1 MIYKYINKTQMNNQF
16 RKEVVDKEEDIQEK
30 EELEVPKEPV
40 KEGSTIA
47 FFRKLLTEGVV
58 SKESASGMFP
68 FIIFLCFLTMIYIA
82 NSHWTMK
89 NIRSI
94 DKLSKEI
101 KELSWEYKS
110 LKADLMFKS
119 KMTEVAKKV
128 DTLGLKELI
137 EPPKK
142 IVVISNEY

>member
-1 MIYKYINKTQMNNQF
+1 VNRF
-16 RKEVVDKEEDIQEK
+16 REK
-30 EELEVPKEPV
+30 LEEELAQEDEPVLKKEQPKRKEPV
-40 KEGSTIA
+40 KEGTA
-47 FFRKLLTEGVV
+47 TTFFRRLFVEGAV
-58 SKESASGMFP
+58 SKEAATDMLP
-68 FIIFLCFLTMIYIA
+68 YLIFLCVLGMIYIA
-82 NSHWTMK
+82 NSHMAVK
-89 NIRSI
+89 NIRDI
-94 DKLSKEI
+94 DRVSKEV

-142 IVVISNEY
+142 IIVQSK

>member
-1 MIYKYINKTQMNNQF
+1 MNNQF
-16 RKEVVDKEEDIQEK
+16 KKVVEEEERDLQE
-30 EELEVPKEPV
+30 EELETPEEPT
-40 KEGSTIA
+40 KEGNATL
-47 FFRKLLTEGVV
+47 FFRKLFTEGVI
-58 SKESASGMFP
+58 SKESASGVFP
-68 FIIFLCFLTMIYIA
+68 FIIFLCFLVMIYIA

-89 NIRSI
+89 NIRNI

-142 IVVISNEY
+142 IVVTSNEY

>member
-1 MIYKYINKTQMNNQF
+1 MNNQF
-16 RKEVVDKEEDIQEK
+16 RKVVGEQEEDLQEQ
-30 EELEVPKEPV
+30 EELGIPKEPV
-40 KEGSTIA
+40 KEGSTTA
-47 FFRKLLTEGVV
+47 FFRKLFVEGVV
-58 SKESASGMFP
+58 TKESASGMFP
-68 FIIFLCFLTMIYIA
+68 FIIFLCFLVMVYIA
-82 NSHWTMK
+82 NSHYTMK
-89 NIRSI
+89 NIRNI

-142 IVVISNEY
+142 IVITSNEY

>member
-1 MIYKYINKTQMNNQF
+1 MNNQF
-16 RKEVVDKEEDIQEK
+16 RKSVEEQGEDLQEQ
-30 EELEVPKEPV
+30 EELPTQKEPV
-40 KEGSTIA
+40 KEGSTTV
-47 FFRKLLTEGVV
+47 FFRKLFTEGVV

-68 FIIFLCFLTMIYIA
+68 FIIFLCFLVMVYIA
-82 NSHWTMK
+82 NSHYTMK

-101 KELSWEYKS
+101 KVLSWEYKS

-142 IVVISNEY
+142 FVVTSNEY

>member
-1 MIYKYINKTQMNNQF
+1 MSNQF
-16 RKEVVDKEEDIQEK
+16 KKVVEEKEEDLLEQ
-30 EELEVPKEPV
+30 EELETPKEPV
-40 KEGSTIA
+40 KEGSATI
-47 FFRKLLTEGVV
+47 FFRKLFAEGVI

-68 FIIFLCFLTMIYIA
+68 FIIFLCVLVMIYIA

-89 NIRSI
+89 NIRNI

-142 IVVISNEY
+142 IVVTSNEH

>member
-1 MIYKYINKTQMNNQF
+1 MSNQF
-16 RKEVVDKEEDIQEK
+16 KKVVEEK
-30 EELEVPKEPV
+30 EIDMGEEEELGTPKEPA
-40 KEGSTIA
+40 KEGSATL
-47 FFRKLLTEGVV
+47 FFRKLFTEGVI

-68 FIIFLCFLTMIYIA
+68 FIIFLCFLVMIYIA

-89 NIRSI
+89 NIRNI

-137 EPPKK
+137 EPPKR
-142 IVVISNEY
+142 IVVTSNEY